1 MFNANRKHKMKLKW
15 ASKRVN
21 GWNDRYINMTKVV
34 QALRT
39 RQKNGFTLALDEQK
53 FLGDYESLKKLYN

>member
-1 MFNANRKHKMKLKW
+1 MIKF

-21 GWNDRYINMTKVV
+21 GWSNRFVNMTKVAE
-34 QALRT
+34 ALRT
-39 RQKNGFTLALDEQK
+39 RQRRGFTLDCDEQK